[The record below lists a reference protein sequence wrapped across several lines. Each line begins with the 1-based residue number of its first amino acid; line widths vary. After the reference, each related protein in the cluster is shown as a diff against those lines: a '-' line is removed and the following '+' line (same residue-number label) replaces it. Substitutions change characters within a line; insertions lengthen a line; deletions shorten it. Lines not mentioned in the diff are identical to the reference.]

1 VYKITDLFR
10 LFDIFQTS
18 LYANDPDAVNDE
30 GSEAQD
36 SQRFTYEESILVTL
50 LGKDYLQFINEE
62 TGEWEQD
69 DSVILTFQDLFEKRI
84 RFLFEA
90 DSLEK

>member
-1 VYKITDLFR
+1 MPDLFR

-18 LYANDPDAVNDE
+18 LYANDPDAVNEE

-36 SQRFTYEESILVTL
+36 SQRFTYEESILVTI

-69 DSVILTFQDLFEKRI
+69 ERVIETF
-84 RFLFEA
+84 
-90 DSLEK
+90 